1 MNNLGLP
8 LPDGIQEAMQPN
20 ESDVDSSVLSFP
32 KLAQL
37 NAVRQI
43 DALELNDR
51 LTTSEPLLLIDVRQA
66 GEYGGEL
73 GHIAGS
79 RLIPLGEF
87 SERAAE
93 LTALKDRQI
102 VTVCRVGVRSATA
115 AAILTGLG
123 CEHVSNLKGGMIA
136 WNDARLPVER

>member
-1 MNNLGLP
+1 
-8 LPDGIQEAMQPN
+8 MQPN

-43 DALELNDR
+43 DAHELNDR
-51 LTTSEPLLLIDVRQA
+51 LAASEALLLIDVRQA
-66 GEYGGEL
+66 NEYRGEL

-79 RLIPLGEF
+79 RLVPLSEF
-87 SERAAE
+87 SERAGE
-93 LTALKDRQI
+93 LGGLKDRQI

-123 CEHVSNLKGGMIA
+123 CEHVLNLKGGMLA
-136 WNDARLPVER
+136 WNDARLPVEH